1 MKNYVKPEIIVVD
14 GLAEGIYAS
23 SGSTGHSCESLYM
36 NGVFVVGTQNPI
48 VDGYKVG
55 KGCEGCHANWGR
67 CAINEVDSD
76 GEFRPS
82 WEVSNKLPDEKG
94 Y

>member
-14 GLAEGIYAS
+14 NLAEGIYAS
-23 SGSTGHSCESLYM
+23 SGNTGNCCDSIYM
-36 NGVFVVGTQNPI
+36 NGVFVVGTQSPI

-55 KGCEGCHANWGR
+55 KGCEGCPANHGK
-67 CAINEVDSD
+67 CKVDQVNYD
-76 GEFRPS
+76 GDFRPS
-82 WEVSNKLPDEKG
+82 WEVSGKLPDQLG